1 MQAAKAPFLKKI
13 ERDYA
18 MLKKFVSGRK
28 TRKKR
33 LFWIGFGFW
42 SVLMEREKT
51 GKLKPNAMNLK
62 RMLIFPFWGSC

>member
-33 LFWIGFGFW
+33 LF
-42 SVLMEREKT
+42 
-51 GKLKPNAMNLK
+51 
-62 RMLIFPFWGSC
+62 